1 MNFAHPELLWLAPL
15 VALPVIIH
23 LLNRLRYR
31 RVRWAAIEFL
41 LTSEQKAMRRARLRQ
56 ILLMLLRVLLLTAAL
71 GALAQPMLTGG
82 LAALLGGSTQVAVA
96 LDASASMAARR
107 PTGSAFEV
115 GKRLAAQAIA
125 ALPRATT
132 AIAGSYAGE
141 FRCAF
146 AQPLQ
151 DKRAVVSEL
160 EGARRTACRGNVPA
174 AIRAAAE
181 ALRRGGGGGV
191 IWLLSDLQASDWRL
205 DDTGEWQ
212 QALQALTE
220 AGKPRLIVT
229 DLGEEVQAN
238 FSVAGLAQG
247 PAVPVEG
254 DAPTLTATINFA
266 SAAGGGGVTTVALF
280 FDGRRVDSRTIEPS
294 GPGKRQVVFRLPPL
308 TKGTHAGRLELS
320 ADALPADNTYHFVV
334 RAAERIPLAV
344 VDGGPSGQVLGGAG
358 DFVMLA
364 LAPSPQ
370 VRSPYAPRRLR
381 PEELAAARVE
391 EFAAIIVAGVERL
404 APEAAKKLSAY
415 VEAGGLL
422 VVFPPPRGD
431 AATWNDSGLVSARL
445 SQITTVSGE
454 KRLKLGQV
462 APNNPLVATLPAEG
476 LDSVLIGKLWAIQPG
491 PASETLVHTEDGKPF
506 LLREQK
512 GKGRAYLF
520 ATTAQVDFSNLPL
533 TPPFL
538 LLLHRVVGSHVAELL
553 EPLSH
558 LAGAPVKLR
567 AGEAVAGVIAPDNR
581 RVAFERRAGEIVVA
595 ATQAAGVYHAES
607 AGRKAPLFA
616 VNVPPEESEL
626 ERVTP
631 ERIRELLPAV
641 SVDFTDG
648 SAARLDLATSA
659 GSERAALS
667 FPLALAALGFLIG
680 EVALALSI
688 TARARTAAKTL
699 EAET

>member
-1 MNFAHPELLWLAPL
+1 
-15 VALPVIIH
+15 
-23 LLNRLRYR
+23 
-31 RVRWAAIEFL
+31 
-41 LTSEQKAMRRARLRQ
+41 
-56 ILLMLLRVLLLTAAL
+56 
-71 GALAQPMLTGG
+71 
-82 LAALLGGSTQVAVA
+82 
-96 LDASASMAARR
+96 
-107 PTGSAFEV
+107 
-115 GKRLAAQAIA
+115 
-125 ALPRATT
+125 
-132 AIAGSYAGE
+132 
-141 FRCAF
+141 
-146 AQPLQ
+146 
-151 DKRAVVSEL
+151 
-160 EGARRTACRGNVPA
+160 
-174 AIRAAAE
+174 
-181 ALRRGGGGGV
+181 
-191 IWLLSDLQASDWRL
+191 
-205 DDTGEWQ
+205 
-212 QALQALTE
+212 
-220 AGKPRLIVT
+220 
-229 DLGEEVQAN
+229 
-238 FSVAGLAQG
+238 
-247 PAVPVEG
+247 
-254 DAPTLTATINFA
+254 
-266 SAAGGGGVTTVALF
+266 
-280 FDGRRVDSRTIEPS
+280 
-294 GPGKRQVVFRLPPL
+294 
-308 TKGTHAGRLELS
+308 
-320 ADALPADNTYHFVV
+320 
-334 RAAERIPLAV
+334 
-344 VDGGPSGQVLGGAG
+344 
-358 DFVMLA
+358 
-364 LAPSPQ
+364 
-370 VRSPYAPRRLR
+370 
-381 PEELAAARVE
+381 
-391 EFAAIIVAGVERL
+391 
-404 APEAAKKLSAY
+404 
-415 VEAGGLL
+415 
-422 VVFPPPRGD
+422 
-431 AATWNDSGLVSARL
+431 VSARL

-491 PASETLVHTEDGKPF
+491 PASEILVHTEDGKPF

-607 AGRKAPLFA
+607 AGGKAPLFA